1 MGGTAEAATQTPN
14 SLHFWYN
21 QQEFECMCSK
31 DRSFKE
37 ASTQYD
43 AGDVELLEAPPP
55 SPDHCGTI
63 LDSNLPYNMLPVD
76 HFNLVDATPGHAT
89 PGHATLSE
97 ENEGPDDLQ
106 TILARDCRPHKRKR
120 TPTKLV
126 HLGPDEDDQRSS
138 SEMQNEDDKTP
149 LVMLPRMI
157 DLQQTIHSRHD
168 AGRGAFLGV
177 TMDVMD
183 EETSIKVETTSES
196 PIMYDPEG
204 SNLHSVSP
212 GLCLPVDRMGGSKPE
227 IEPSEVRREEE
238 REIVDVDTNG
248 DEMGNHE
255 VKTYSID
262 NNSGNATI
270 FPYDQ
275 ADMNA
280 HVDETYCVATASG
293 QRRWQCRLCEKSYTS
308 KYNLVTHI
316 LGHSGIKPHA
326 CSQCGKFFKQLS
338 HLHTHQLTHAGA
350 RPHGCHV
357 CGRAFTQTSHLKRHL
372 MQHSAIRP
380 HVCTLCG
387 RGFAYPSE
395 LRAHEA
401 RHANEPQR
409 PRGPICN
416 ACGLACSSAAMLK
429 QHKALVHHEV
439 TDNLRGQPAN
449 SNPATFCCQEC
460 GRTFQYRSQLQ
471 NHALSHCDVRPY
483 ICAECG
489 MEFVQSHHL
498 KQHMLIHKGIKEHK
512 CDVCGRGFTLQAN
525 MKRHMLT
532 HSSERQYACSL
543 CHKAFTQKQT
553 LKAHMIVHSE
563 KKPFKCKVCN
573 KEFNRLHNLMGHLHL
588 HTTRKPFQCLHC
600 PSKFTLKGN
609 LTRHT
614 KVKHGRNIGTYNG
627 SLNPSGVT
635 RLSSYGDRHV
645 KAWHAGTIWQQEEPF
660 DLSGRCWKAAGEYVR
675 PLAEGQKSPSELQ
688 GQVDLRH
695 CFSGVDPRDA
705 VILGAVT
712 YEPKY
717 RLLTAPPF
725 LHGTCY

>member
-31 DRSFKE
+31 DKSFKE

-43 AGDVELLEAPPP
+43 AGDVQLLEAQLL
-55 SPDHCGTI
+55 SPDQCGTI
-63 LDSNLPYNMLPVD
+63 LDSNSPYNMLPAD
-76 HFNLVDATPGHAT
+76 HFNLVDDTPGQAM
-89 PGHATLSE
+89 LSE
-97 ENEGPDDLQ
+97 ENEGVDDLQ
-106 TILARDCRPHKRKR
+106 TNLARDCRPHKRKR
-120 TPTKLV
+120 PPTKLV
-126 HLGPDEDDQRSS
+126 HLGPGEDEQQSS
-138 SEMQNEDDKTP
+138 SEVQNEDDKIP

-157 DLQQTIHSRHD
+157 DLQETIHSRH
-168 AGRGAFLGV
+168 ATSRGAFPGATV
-177 TMDVMD
+177 DAVD
-183 EETSIKVETTSES
+183 EETFIKVETTSES
-196 PIMYDPEG
+196 PIMYGTEG
-204 SNLHSVSP
+204 SNLHSGSP
-212 GLCLPVDRMGGSKPE
+212 GLCLPVDKTRDCKPE

-238 REIVDVDTNG
+238 TEIGDVHANGGGMGSREVTTCSVD
-248 DEMGNHE
+248 
-255 VKTYSID
+255 K
-262 NNSGNATI
+262 NSGNSTL

-275 ADMNA
+275 ADMNV

-409 PRGPICN
+409 PRGPVCN
-416 ACGLACSSAAMLK
+416 ACGLSCSSAAMLK

-439 TDNLRGQPAN
+439 SDNLKGQSAN
-449 SNPATFCCQEC
+449 SNPATFCCHEC

-525 MKRHMLT
+525 MKRHLLT

-543 CHKAFTQKQT
+543 CHKTFTQKQT

-614 KVKHGRNIGTYNG
+614 KVKHGRNNGTYNG
-627 SLNPSGVT
+627 SLTTSD
-635 RLSSYGDRHV
+635 GDRRV
-645 KAWHAGTIWQQEEPF
+645 RAWHTGTMWQQQEPF
-660 DLSGRCWKAAGEYVR
+660 DLSGRCWKAAGECVQ
-675 PLAEGQKSPSELQ
+675 PLVEGQKSPSDLQ

-695 CFSGVDPRDA
+695 CFSGVDPHDPVDRKT
-705 VILGAVT
+705 VQGGINQG
-712 YEPKY
+712 EE
-717 RLLTAPPF
+717 
-725 LHGTCY
+725 GNG